1 VSESSRS
8 NVFIVKNGVLITPKS
23 DILKGVT
30 RNFLMQLAA
39 DVMPV
44 EERDVT
50 VAEVLNADE
59 VFLSGSSKRVAP
71 VLQVN
76 EKRFE
81 SGKFSRILYDLLV
94 KNEK

>member
-1 VSESSRS
+1 
-8 NVFIVKNGVLITPKS
+8 
-23 DILKGVT
+23 
-30 RNFLMQLAA
+30 MQLAA
-39 DVMPV
+39 DIMPV

-50 VAEVLNADE
+50 VSEVLDADE

-76 EKRFE
+76 EVRFE

-94 KNEK
+94 KNEGK